1 MKVICIE
8 DRVYNHGS
16 KTYSALKLKN
26 ITKGKVYTVENK
38 ENFSN
43 RLFSSYGYGPGLHY
57 YIIGDMGLAVYY
69 FHSRFKILIKNINNK
84 IQIL

>member
-8 DRVYNHGS
+8 DRVYNQTS
-16 KTYSALKLKN
+16 KTYSVLKLKN
-26 ITKGKVYTVENK
+26 ITKGKIYIVKKK
-38 ENFSN
+38 ENF
-43 RLFSSYGYGPGLHY
+43 LYGYHYGYGYGPGLHY
-57 YIIGDMGLAVYY
+57 YIRGDMGLAVYY